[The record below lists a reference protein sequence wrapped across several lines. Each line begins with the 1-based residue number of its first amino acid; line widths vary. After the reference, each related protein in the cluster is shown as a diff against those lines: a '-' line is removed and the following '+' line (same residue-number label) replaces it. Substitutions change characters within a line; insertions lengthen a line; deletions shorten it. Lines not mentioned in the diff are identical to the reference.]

1 MRTRPQRLHHMYIS
15 ERVYDILTCRLEA
28 GMAIK
33 DKLIRNLDED
43 KLHEVQAILGAG
55 TTQAAA
61 INYSL
66 EQVAQAA
73 RSRAAAA
80 DILDWINEGA
90 LDLDT
95 LHPEPPGTATR
106 ARRRGTARKGAALH
120 EPAR

>member
-1 MRTRPQRLHHMYIS
+1 
-15 ERVYDILTCRLEA
+15 
-28 GMAIK
+28 MAIK

-43 KLHEVQAILGAG
+43 KLREVQGILGAG

-73 RSRAAAA
+73 SSRAAAA
-80 DILDWINEGA
+80 DMLDWINEGA

-95 LHPEPPGTATR
+95 LHPEPPGTVVR
-106 ARRRGTARKGAALH
+106 ARRRGKAREDH
-120 EPAR
+120 ARREQAR

>member
-1 MRTRPQRLHHMYIS
+1 MYIS
-15 ERVYDILTCRLEA
+15 ERMYDIQTRGLEA

-43 KLHEVQAILGAG
+43 KLREVQGILGAG

-61 INYSL
+61 INHAL

-80 DILDWINEGA
+80 DMLDWINEGT

-95 LHPEPPGTATR
+95 LHPEPPGTVVR
-106 ARRRGTARKGAALH
+106 ARRGGKARDGEALR